1 MHTEKPGNLGR
12 LLVLADELAGVRD
25 LLGRKGR
32 GAAEPNPL
40 RLRSGPAGAG
50 ALMDQTALELGNAG
64 EERQHHAPGR
74 RRRVGPRLGQ
84 GPQTRLGL
92 PDPLGSVEKIAC

>member
-1 MHTEKPGNLGR
+1 MHAQKPGNLGR
-12 LLVLADELAGVRD
+12 LLVIADDLARVCD
-25 LLGRKGR
+25 LLGRWGR
-32 GAAEPNPL
+32 GATEPTPL
-40 RLRSGPAGAG
+40 RLRRDPAGAG
-50 ALMDQTALELGNAG
+50 ALVDQAALELGNAG